1 MNLEADFLWIP
12 KLLLFPS
19 LSISSFVQ
27 TPSGTWK
34 RWTFCWKAHCLGTYF
49 QCLIHS
55 NLCNLN
61 WIFPVIWVEDF
72 FSLLWFLFQLVVS
85 RSKKGNKEQMFLL
98 HPQLLWAQMWQKR
111 LLRRGIMFSYWHSA
125 PRVTRAASAGQILC
139 FFLVYSFLSHSGSDN
154 VLKCNSRIRAN
165 HQYNL
170 SVL

>member
-1 MNLEADFLWIP
+1 MDTKALAFPQPLHFKLCSNSIRYLEKVNFLLKSTLSRDLFSVP
-12 KLLLFPS
+12 HSLKFMQLKLNF
-19 LSISSFVQ
+19 SSHM
-27 TPSGTWK
+27 SW
-34 RWTFCWKAHCLGTYF
+34 RL
-49 QCLIHS
+49 
-55 NLCNLN
+55 
-61 WIFPVIWVEDF
+61 